1 MQTPFEFMIGL
12 TYTRRGRRGRRKDGF
27 MSFISGMSVASIA
40 LGVAALIIV
49 LSVMNGFQKEV
60 RDRMLSVIPHVEIR
74 ASKGAL
80 TDVEGVEKVLQA
92 QSDVVAAA
100 PFVEGQGLFS
110 SGAVVRGAVVKGIDP
125 AKEPGVSELAQSVS
139 GAELSDLKPKAFQ
152 VILGQSLARQLRVHI
167 GDKVALLVPEGNM
180 TPAGLIPRMKQL
192 TVAGYFSSGH
202 YEYDSTYALVNIEDA
217 AALYRTGGPQG
228 LRVKTTDMDR
238 APQIAAKLVSV
249 LPSGLYA
256 TDWSRQNRT
265 WFAAVQVEKRMM
277 GIILFLIVLV
287 GAFGLV
293 STLVMIVKEKQ
304 SDIAILRTLGAS
316 RASIMSIFVVE
327 GTIVGLVG
335 VLSGVAAGLLIAEN
349 VGAIVSAIESMLGVE
364 FLPQEIYFISSMPSD
379 PRMSDI
385 VPIAVLSF
393 LLSLAATLYPSWR
406 ASKIHPAE
414 ALRYE

>member
-139 GAELSDLKPKAFQ
+139 GAELWDLKPKAFQ
-152 VILGQSLARQLRVHI
+152 VILGQALARQLRVHI

-293 STLVMIVKEKQ
+293 STLVMTVKEKQ

>member
-92 QSDVVAAA
+92 QSDVVAVA

-152 VILGQSLARQLRVHI
+152 VILGQALARQLRVHI

-202 YEYDSTYALVNIEDA
+202 YEYDSYGRSSGTARQDDGHGPCAADRGQARVGASIRTLCDGLV
-217 AALYRTGGPQG
+217 
-228 LRVKTTDMDR
+228 
-238 APQIAAKLVSV
+238 AAKPHVV
-249 LPSGLYA
+249 
-256 TDWSRQNRT
+256 R
-265 WFAAVQVEKRMM
+265 
-277 GIILFLIVLV
+277 
-287 GAFGLV
+287 
-293 STLVMIVKEKQ
+293 
-304 SDIAILRTLGAS
+304 S
-316 RASIMSIFVVE
+316 RAGRKTHDGDHPLSYCFGRRFRARFHIGDDRE
-327 GTIVGLVG
+327 GK
-335 VLSGVAAGLLIAEN
+335 
-349 VGAIVSAIESMLGVE
+349 
-364 FLPQEIYFISSMPSD
+364 
-379 PRMSDI
+379 
-385 VPIAVLSF
+385 AV
-393 LLSLAATLYPSWR
+393 
-406 ASKIHPAE
+406 
-414 ALRYE
+414 